1 MAKHQILNQV
11 SKNILLFLQKSFNSN
26 RLAANLENKFISN
39 KKFSPPPIFIIGLP
53 RSGTTLLYQLL
64 IDTYRFAY
72 FNNISNYFFTSPVL
86 LSYIS
91 LKIFGYYKP
100 IDYRSQFGLTPG
112 ISSPS
117 ESGFIFRNWFN
128 NNDNKKKIRQSV
140 FAISNVYKAPF
151 IAKNLYN
158 NFRIEVLNK
167 LFPNSVFIEVR
178 RDLKFIGQSL
188 LLGRKK
194 ETGSYNEWFGVKP
207 LNYEEIKKIK
217 DPFEQVSCQISTIN
231 KTIEKSLKGIETNRK
246 IIVSYEELCDN
257 PDFILKQLIHF
268 FDKNSIKPEKIR
280 DIHSPIKNSNNI
292 RLPKNEWD
300 KLCKYL

>member
-1 MAKHQILNQV
+1 MNQI

-26 RLAANLENKFISN
+26 RLVANLENKFISN
-39 KKFSPPPIFIIGLP
+39 KKFSSPSIFIIGLP

-72 FNNISNYFFTSPVL
+72 FNNISNYFFATPVL
-86 LSYIS
+86 LSYMT

-100 IDYRSQFGLTPG
+100 INYKSQFGLTPG
-112 ISSPS
+112 VSSPS
-117 ESGFIFRNWFN
+117 ESGFIFRSWFN
-128 NNDNKKKIRQSV
+128 NDVDKKKIVQSI
-140 FAISNVYKAPF
+140 FAISNVYEAPF

-158 NFRIEVLNK
+158 NFRIEILNK

-194 ETGSYNEWFGVKP
+194 ETGSYDDWFGIKP
-207 LNYEEIKKIK
+207 LNYKEIKEIK
-217 DPFEQVSCQISTIN
+217 EPFEQVSCQILSIN
-231 KTIEKSLKGIETNRK
+231 KTIENSLKEIETDRK

-257 PDFILKQLIHF
+257 PDFVLKQLISF
-268 FDKNSIKPEKIR
+268 LDKNKIKPEKIR
-280 DIHSPIKNSNNI
+280 DIHSSIKNSNNI

-300 KLCKYL
+300 KICKYL